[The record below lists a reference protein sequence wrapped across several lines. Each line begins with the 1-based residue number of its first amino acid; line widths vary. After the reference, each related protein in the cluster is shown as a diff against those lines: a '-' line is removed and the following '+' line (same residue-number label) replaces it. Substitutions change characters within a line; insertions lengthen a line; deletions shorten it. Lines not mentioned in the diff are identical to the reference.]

1 MTSPARNRVQP
12 TELDEPEVGEALRRL
27 AARDTAL
34 AHRAKDAY
42 EALTWGEGPG
52 VLRQAG
58 LQEWLWYVVP
68 TKYITDEVGYMGR
81 LADAAAALFDEVG
94 LHGYAAICRS
104 PVTAEVH
111 AAFDRSS
118 TEGRR
123 TLRRAMEGSGIDPP
137 DLSGFA
143 WSSVMGP
150 EEATARSV
158 VSDGLE
164 RAIADGELVVGS
176 RGWRSVQAVVA
187 AAALDGDHREL
198 PGQSWRTAVI
208 TERLEQWVSAAE
220 HRSRALGAARAAV
233 ANRLLH
239 PIGAPDGAA
248 DAVAPLV
255 WLLGR
260 HGDEQP
266 LTQAGYLSPAFV
278 RSLHA
283 ERPWPDRPLPVQSPR
298 SEADDI
304 VLLRL
309 REWLQDAGALRKRK
323 SKLIRTAAGAKM
335 AADPVEAWCVM
346 TQHLAPQ
353 GWDGFVAQTALLHL
367 LDPSLAGT
375 GADAGVPYE
384 GVLGFV
390 VSVAADMGWATSGSG
405 AQRDPTVADV
415 SWALGDTRR
424 LWETCGLAHFSGGW
438 KDQRLSLSPIGVAA
452 ALSHLRHVAAGP
464 RNSLD

>member
-1 MTSPARNRVQP
+1 M
-12 TELDEPEVGEALRRL
+12 RL
-27 AARDTAL
+27 AARDTVL

-42 EALTWGEGPG
+42 ESLTWGEGPG

-58 LQEWLWYVVP
+58 LQEWLWYIVP

-111 AAFDRSS
+111 AAFDRSD

-123 TLRRAMEGSGIDPP
+123 ALRWAIERSGIDPP
-137 DLSGFA
+137 DLTDFA
-143 WSSVMGP
+143 WSDVMGA

-158 VSDGLE
+158 VSDALE
-164 RAIADGELVVGS
+164 RAITEGELVVGS
-176 RGWRSVQAVVA
+176 RGWRSVQAAVA
-187 AAALDGDHREL
+187 AAALDSDHREL
-198 PGQSWRTAVI
+198 PGQSWRAAVL

-220 HRSRALGAARAAV
+220 YRSRELGAARAAV

-239 PIGAPDGAA
+239 PIEAPDGAA
-248 DAVAPLV
+248 GAVAPLV
-255 WLLGR
+255 RLLER
-260 HGDEQP
+260 HGDEQS
-266 LTQAGYLSPAFV
+266 LTQAGYLSPTFV
-278 RSLHA
+278 RSLHF
-283 ERPWPDRPLPVQSPR
+283 ERPWDDQPSPVQPPR

-323 SKLIRTAAGAKM
+323 SKLIRTAAGAAM
-335 AADPVEAWCVM
+335 AADPAEAWCVM
-346 TQHLAPQ
+346 TQKLAPQ

-367 LDPSLAGT
+367 LDPTRAGD

-384 GVLGFV
+384 NVLGFV
-390 VSVAADMGWATSGSG
+390 ASAAADMGWATSGSG

-415 SWALGDTRR
+415 SWALGDARW
-424 LWETCGLAHFSGGW
+424 LWEICGLVDLSGGW
-438 KDQRLSLSPIGVAA
+438 EDRRLSLSRVGVAA
-452 ALSHLRHVAAGP
+452 TLSYLRHIAAGP